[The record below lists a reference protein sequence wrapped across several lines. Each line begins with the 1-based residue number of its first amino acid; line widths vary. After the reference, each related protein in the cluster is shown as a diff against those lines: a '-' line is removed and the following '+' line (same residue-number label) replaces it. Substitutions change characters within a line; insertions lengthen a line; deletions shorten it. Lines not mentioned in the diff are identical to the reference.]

1 AGLTV
6 TWELKGQ
13 FHERDYCVQYRESDF
28 AFASRLMEEEGIC
41 YFFKHTDQGHEMV
54 VGNKP
59 SSHPELPVAGKLIYE
74 EAFSGNR
81 PEGRVREWEKAQE
94 LCPGA
99 VTLWDHCFELPGQ
112 KLDAQ
117 RKLPDSVLVGRVEHK
132 LRLNGTTDK
141 LELYDYPGGFAD
153 RFDGV

>member
-1 AGLTV
+1 
-6 TWELKGQ
+6 
-13 FHERDYCVQYRESDF
+13 
-28 AFASRLMEEEGIC
+28 
-41 YFFKHTDQGHEMV
+41 
-54 VGNKP
+54 

-74 EAFSGNR
+74 ETFGGNR

-153 RFDGV
+153 RFDGVAPGGGDRAGDLAKIFEDNQRTAGIRLEQEAVEALTARGASDCGQMTAGHTFTLARHFD